1 MSERSDQPDMV
12 EGGVPVEGV
21 PMEVE
26 PTRRS
31 ASAQFNVE
39 SDIGSAAAMR
49 EAMDPANKSL
59 ADALQLSFRVLQFVI
74 FILLILFLFSGFKTI
89 GNGESGVSTVWGQV
103 EDLEG
108 LGPGL
113 QMNWPPPIGDFVVVS
128 TESRTQTDGRVFGAS
143 FGGAASEQEAIEQA
157 TYEGLKPGR
166 DGSLIVAGEEL
177 AHIEVKAVYEVDK
190 VVPYIEHLE
199 RGATDVLVRLALQRA
214 VVHVGASHTLNQLRT
229 DMSNDELR
237 TRIQDQAQSTLDAVS
252 SGLKIL
258 DIQLIENVEPPRFIQ
273 QSFEEYTV
281 NLQLAQQEI
290 QNARKFAEETLIRA
304 AGEHWPTV
312 SALIEEYEL
321 QWELEDPSAPGTL
334 ARINSFFD
342 GDSVA
347 GEASNAISNARGYL
361 ADIETSLG
369 MEARRFEGLLEAYR
383 EHPQLVITERWLNAR
398 NAVMS
403 RPDVEM
409 VYVPH
414 QLGAMAID
422 LTGLQ
427 SVKDIRRR
435 LAMERKEASA
445 MFEGLDLLG
454 ETMQRIDEMKE
465 VGKPGRQLKI
475 DSTGRPK
482 GMREESP

>member
-1 MSERSDQPDMV
+1 MEYGFS
-12 EGGVPVEGV
+12 VPNRG
-21 PMEVE
+21 PLATMENISSIV
-26 PTRRS
+26 
-31 ASAQFNVE
+31 
-39 SDIGSAAAMR
+39 
-49 EAMDPANKSL
+49 
-59 ADALQLSFRVLQFVI
+59 
-74 FILLILFLFSGFKTI
+74 
-89 GNGESGVSTVWGQV
+89 
-103 EDLEG
+103 
-108 LGPGL
+108 
-113 QMNWPPPIGDFVVVS
+113 
-128 TESRTQTDGRVFGAS
+128 
-143 FGGAASEQEAIEQA
+143 
-157 TYEGLKPGR
+157 
-166 DGSLIVAGEEL
+166 VAGEEL

-237 TRIQDQAQSTLDAVS
+237 TRIQDQSQSTLDAVS

-334 ARINSFFD
+334 GRINSFFD

-435 LAMERKEASA
+435 LSMERKEASA